1 MLQIGT
7 HPDSAG
13 SARPPGLV
21 RTATTYSVSTTSASV
36 SRCPYVVPQASPGP
50 SDAGLKHK
58 GLTNSEGLTECGPPA
73 YYCQHQLVNLKMI
86 ATKSLAWKWYRQ
98 TCGGIA
104 LVGENLPFV
113 SVDTLVRGGVHTT
126 VADRL
131 GVACPPACTL
141 WRIGKTRVCFRQ
153 NVARGGLTSVNSL

>member
-104 LVGENLPFV
+104 LVGRISPSSLLIYL
-113 SVDTLVRGGVHTT
+113 SVVVYIPLLLTGWVLLVR
-126 VADRL
+126 
-131 GVACPPACTL
+131 PPAHCGGSE
-141 WRIGKTRVCFRQ
+141 RHVFASGKMS
-153 NVARGGLTSVNSL
+153 RGAV